1 MADLRSGSESA
12 LRAADA
18 LLRTAGRAVLLR
30 LPAPAIPGDPA
41 EQLGLATP
49 EFQDVEITP
58 VVVQRGKN
66 DGTQELFVSA
76 SAIRKVIGS
85 LGYSAAKVLFA
96 SAYGMV
102 LDEVVLQ
109 IVSVT
114 ESELNG
120 NVYLYRVTVQLPS
133 ALIL

>member
-1 MADLRSGSESA
+1 MADLKSGSESA

-30 LPAPAIPGDPA
+30 LPAPAVPGDPA

-49 EFQDVEITP
+49 VFQDVELTP
-58 VVVQRGKN
+58 VIIRRGKTE
-66 DGTQELFVSA
+66 GRQELLISA
-76 SAIRKVIGS
+76 SAVTKIIGS

-96 SAYGMV
+96 DSYCIM

-109 IVSVT
+109 IISVA
-114 ESELNG
+114 ESEING
-120 NVYLYRVTVQLPS
+120 TVYLYRVTVQLPA
-133 ALIL
+133 ALTL